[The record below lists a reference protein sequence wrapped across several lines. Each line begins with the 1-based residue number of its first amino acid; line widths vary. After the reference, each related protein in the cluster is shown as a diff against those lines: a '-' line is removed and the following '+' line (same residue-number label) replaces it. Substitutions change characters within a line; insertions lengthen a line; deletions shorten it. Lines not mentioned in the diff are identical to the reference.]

1 MVRLRRHRGA
11 GLRPCGRAY
20 AWPGALRVL
29 LALIPAVV
37 PAFAA
42 APPKPDFRHVT
53 WGMSQAQVIAT
64 ESAKPA
70 EVRQSGGETVVKYEP
85 VSADLTGRLIYIFVD
100 DKLVRAKYIS
110 NAEHAEQNDFIADFH
125 PVEQLLSQK
134 YGEPTA
140 NRAIWENDEG
150 QLERLPYLDQDR
162 ALASNILPSD
172 TNSGLSV
179 SLGYLRLYTQR
190 QTPRTQI
197 VHALTGGDSHIL
209 HQIEYKSIELQA
221 LEKAALRGER

>member
-1 MVRLRRHRGA
+1 MRK
-11 GLRPCGRAY
+11 
-20 AWPGALRVL
+20 
-29 LALIPAVV
+29 LALILAVI

-42 APPKPDFRHVT
+42 APPDPDFRHVA
-53 WGMSQAQVIAT
+53 WGMSQAQVMAT

-70 EVRQSGGETVVKYEP
+70 EVRESGGETVVKYEP
-85 VSADLTGRLIYIFVD
+85 ISAELSGRLIYIFVG

-125 PVEQLLSQK
+125 AVEPVLMEK
-134 YGEPTA
+134 YGKPATE
-140 NRAIWENDEG
+140 RAVWDSDEG

-190 QTPRTQI
+190 LTPRTQI
-197 VHALTGGDSHIL
+197 VHALTGGDSRIV
-209 HQIEYKSIELQA
+209 HQIEYRSLELQN
-221 LEKAALRGER
+221 LEKAAMRSAP